1 MKLLQ
6 IGLVFG
12 YGLAFYRDIL
22 HGVKT
27 LAAERPH
34 WVLTPIA
41 PDRRALNSPL
51 VKTQHGFI
59 AHVFT
64 KELAAGLRALRKP
77 VVNVSGVL
85 PELRFPRVVVDHREV
100 GRLAAEHLLGHG
112 LRHFGFVGYPEH
124 AFSLGREEGFC
135 REVERAGFAVSV
147 FRDRVRRLA
156 DPNGLWRWNRS
167 LLKWLRALPSG
178 AGVLASHDS
187 QGVQVAEYCRY
198 LGLRVPDEV
207 AIVGVDDDDLLC
219 DLARPSLSSV
229 KLPGPRIG
237 YEAAVMLER
246 LIRRQHL
253 ETSRLVLPPVRLVVR
268 QSSDIQAIADADVSA
283 AVRYIRDHVG
293 EPIDVGDVVR
303 GVAASR
309 RSLERRFRR
318 LVQRGIGQEIRRAHL
333 ERAKALLAD
342 TDLPMSLVAAR
353 SGFTDSRQLSIV
365 FRQETGLTPTR
376 FRQQYRLR
384 ETVPERERD

>member
-1 MKLLQ
+1 MKLLR
-6 IGLVFG
+6 IGLVLG

-64 KELAAGLRALRKP
+64 PELAAGLRALRKP

-85 PELRFPRVVVDHREV
+85 PELRFPRVVVDHQAV
-100 GRLAAEHLLGHG
+100 GRLAAEHLLERG
-112 LRHFGFVGYPEH
+112 LRHFAFVGYVEH
-124 AFSLGREEGFC
+124 AFSLGRE
-135 REVERAGFAVSV
+135 AGFRSQIERLGHRVAV
-147 FRDRVRRLA
+147 FHDRVRRPSEL
-156 DPNGLWRWNRS
+156 NGLWRWNPS
-167 LLKWLRALPSG
+167 LLTWLKSLPTPVGILTSN
-178 AGVLASHDS
+178 DS
-187 QGVQVAEYCRY
+187 QGVQVSEYCRH
-198 LGLRVPDEV
+198 LGLHVPDQV
-207 AIVGVDDDDLLC
+207 AMVGVDDDDLLC

-229 KLPGPRIG
+229 QLPGPRIG

-246 LIRRQHL
+246 LIRRQRL
-253 ETSRLVLPPVRLVVR
+253 ETSRLELPPVRLVVR
-268 QSSDIQAIADADVSA
+268 QSSDIQAIGDGDVSA
-283 AVRYIRDHVG
+283 AVRYIRDHAS
-293 EPIDVGDVVR
+293 EAIDVGDVVR
-303 GVAASR
+303 AVAASR

-318 LVQRGIGQEIRRAHL
+318 HLQRGIGQEIRRAHL

-342 TDLPMSLVAAR
+342 TDMPMSLVAVRA
-353 SGFTDSRQLSIV
+353 GFTDSRQLSIV
-365 FRQETGLTPTR
+365 FRQETGSTPTHFRRQHR
-376 FRQQYRLR
+376 FR
-384 ETVPERERD
+384 E